1 MSETALMWIEI
12 IFNIS
17 YLAAIWWLVA
27 TMIRRRPAVA
37 EQQRRTANLFI
48 LAFGLLALGDT
59 GHVGFRVV
67 AFLQGDLSARISI
80 LGFSGSLVGLGALAT
95 AFTVT
100 LFYMVMLEIWKTRFR
115 TEHGVFSALL
125 LFAGLVRLGLLAL
138 PFNRWGEV
146 VPVQPW
152 STIRNIP
159 LMILGLGAAALF
171 LIDGIKTRDRTFQWI
186 AASILVSYACYIPVI
201 LWVQQV
207 PLLGMLMIPK
217 TLAYLA
223 VGYLAYQ
230 DLYSRPLFGK
240 NQDPGSAPA

>member
-1 MSETALMWIEI
+1 MSDSALMWIEI

-17 YLAAIWWLVA
+17 YLTVIWWLVI
-27 TMIRRRPAVA
+27 TMLLHRSAVKEA
-37 EQQRRTANLFI
+37 EQRTAKLFI

-67 AFLQGDLSARISI
+67 AFLKGDLSTRVDF

-100 LFYMVMLEIWKTRFR
+100 LFYIVMLEIWR
-115 TEHGVFSALL
+115 THFASQHGLFSALL
-125 LFAGLVRLGLLAL
+125 LFAGLVRLGLMTL
-138 PFNRWGEV
+138 PFNQWDRV

-159 LMILGLGAAALF
+159 LMILGLGAAALL
-171 LIDGIKTRDRTFQWI
+171 LIDGIKAQDRTFI
-186 AASILVSYACYIPVI
+186 AISASILFSYACYIPVI
-201 LWVQQV
+201 LWVHQV

-217 TLAYLA
+217 TLAYLV
-223 VGYLAYQ
+223 VGLLAYRE
-230 DLYSRPLFGK
+230 LYPRPPLAGEAQEL
-240 NQDPGSAPA
+240 N

>member
-1 MSETALMWIEI
+1 MSDAVLMWIEI
-12 IFNIS
+12 LFNLS
-17 YLAAIWWLVA
+17 YLTVIWWLVI
-27 TMIRRRPAVA
+27 TMFLRRSSVA
-37 EQQRRTANLFI
+37 EEEQRTAKLFI

-67 AFLQGDLSARISI
+67 AFLKGDLSARVDF

-100 LFYMVMLEIWKTRFR
+100 LFYMVMLEIWRTRFDK
-115 TEHGVFSALL
+115 EHGIFSAVL
-125 LFAGLVRLGLLAL
+125 LFAGLIRLGLMAL
-138 PFNRWGEV
+138 PFNQWDQA

-152 STIRNIP
+152 STIRNLP
-159 LMILGLGAAALF
+159 LMVLGLGAAALF
-171 LIDGIKTRDRTFQWI
+171 LIDGIKARDRSFIAI

-223 VGYLAYQ
+223 VGLLAYREIYPQ
-230 DLYSRPLFGK
+230 PLLGGEIRE
-240 NQDPGSAPA
+240 PE

>member
-1 MSETALMWIEI
+1 MSDAVLMWIEI
-12 IFNIS
+12 IFNLS
-17 YLAAIWWLVA
+17 YLTAIWGLV
-27 TMIRRRPAVA
+27 TVMYRRRSSIEDEKAK
-37 EQQRRTANLFI
+37 TARLFI

-67 AFLQGDLSARISI
+67 AFLQGDLSTRVNF

-100 LFYMVMLEIWKTRFR
+100 LFYLLMVEIWRVRFD
-115 TEHGVFSALL
+115 TEHGPFSVLL
-125 LFAGLVRLGLLAL
+125 LLAGLLRLGLLVL
-138 PFNRWGEV
+138 PSNQWDRV

-152 STIRNIP
+152 STIRNLP
-159 LMILGLGAAALF
+159 LMVLGLGAAALF
-171 LIDGIKTRDRTFQWI
+171 LVDGIKARDRTFTAI

-217 TLAYLA
+217 TLAYLV
-223 VGYLAYQ
+223 VGWLAYR
-230 DLYSRPLFGK
+230 DLYPQPLLGGRAK
-240 NQDPGSAPA
+240 G